1 MTRQRVRVKSLRCSV
16 DGCRAF
22 DRDGNSLGEEFTWV
36 PLETFERNMA
46 DWLTGCTCR
55 RCWNVAEQ
63 GALYFEKK
71 VVEGLYLHKNV
82 LTSRSAGFISTSGET
97 NLCCL

>member
-1 MTRQRVRVKSLRCSV
+1 MGAT
-16 DGCRAF
+16 
-22 DRDGNSLGEEFTWV
+22 GNL
-36 PLETFERNMA
+36 LEKY
-46 DWLTGCTCR
+46 GR

-82 LTSRSAGFISTSGET
+82 LTSRFHFNFRGDKFMLPL
-97 NLCCL
+97 NLCRADFHKRTECPSFYNATLDILKHFLL

>member
-1 MTRQRVRVKSLRCSV
+1 MGAT
-16 DGCRAF
+16 
-22 DRDGNSLGEEFTWV
+22 GNL
-36 PLETFERNMA
+36 LEKYGM
-46 DWLTGCTCR
+46 

-82 LTSRSAGFISTSGET
+82 LTSGVQVSFQLQGRQIYVASKPLQG
-97 NLCCL
+97 